1 MCVDCINGNDASQ
14 NFEILAGYDSG
25 KAAVPP
31 PSKLLKA
38 RSASSEIFQNSAG
51 YSSSTSE
58 DCDVKIEPS
67 AEIKVVQKKRGAPI
81 LEAQQKDSPLS
92 ESSASEA
99 EEAEAEEAERE
110 AGQNVESGS
119 IERPPSNEEED
130 AEEEED
136 PSLGLTP
143 RVGTVG
149 EMHRKPTPVQ
159 SRTGWETDESAETA
173 TAFDAQLS
181 LGPPSY
187 SPRSRLRWA
196 TFGDMACSP
205 RSPVTIQ
212 RETSGGAFR
221 PCTIQPCSPMGDAG
235 LPWDVSFQSSLAFE

>member
-1 MCVDCINGNDASQ
+1 VDCINGNDASQ

-38 RSASSEIFQNSAG
+38 RSASSESFQNSAG

-67 AEIKVVQKKRGAPI
+67 AEIKVVQKKRGENQSSPI
-81 LEAQQKDSPLS
+81 LESQQKDLPSS

-99 EEAEAEEAERE
+99 DEPECE
-110 AGQNVESGS
+110 AGQNVESGR

-181 LGPPSY
+181 LGPPSF
-187 SPRSRLRWA
+187 SPRGRLRWA

-205 RSPVTIQ
+205 RSPVTLQ

-235 LPWDVSFQSSLAFE
+235 LPWDVSFPSSLAFE